1 MGSEQKSVLLQLAE
15 SVLETTKTIV
25 QQLHDTN
32 QEEPSFDQ
40 NSPSIQGDANYEA
53 SRIELNEAALSLV
66 RLVNGPVNEYRRI
79 HLVHYDIAAY
89 QAALELQFFRHVPLD
104 GKISLSDL
112 AHKVGM
118 DEDRCGR
125 IIRLLATQN
134 IFNEVEKDVFEHTAG
149 SALIARDTDMEAML
163 LMQYDEL
170 HNASTATAQCIK
182 DAPFVSDGTSCPFQ
196 TYYGKST
203 YAWYAE
209 NPDKAARFAKAMA
222 AITQMDQSIAMLC
235 DDFPWGKL
243 GAPGKV
249 VDMGGGSGHVSMH
262 LASHFDNLEFVVQ
275 DSNRSA
281 LAEGRAKVG
290 ADIAPRIKFMHHDFF
305 GEQTITDADTFF
317 LRQCLH
323 NWNDDDCIKVIRA
336 LVPALEKCKP
346 GTRLLINDT
355 ILPER
360 NEMSKYE
367 EYLSRQVDMCMF
379 VVAGAKERSR
389 KQFEKILKEA
399 DPRLEVVKVHGT
411 RTMGLLEVFLRG

>member
-1 MGSEQKSVLLQLAE
+1 MGSEQKSVLLQLAQ

-25 QQLHDTN
+25 QQLHDTS

-53 SRIELNEAALSLV
+53 SRIELNETALSLV

-134 IFNEVEKDVFEHTAG
+134 IFNEVE
-149 SALIARDTDMEAML
+149 TD
-163 LMQYDEL
+163 YDEL

-209 NPDKAARFAKAMA
+209 NPDKAARFANAMA
-222 AITQMDQSIAMLC
+222 SITQMDQSIAMLC

-275 DSNRSA
+275 DSNTSA
-281 LAEGRAKVG
+281 LTEGRAKVG
-290 ADIAPRIKFMHHDFF
+290 ADIAPRIKFMHDFF
-305 GEQTITDADTFF
+305 GKQTITDANAFS
-317 LRQCLH
+317 C
-323 NWNDDDCIKVIRA
+323 VIRA

-346 GTRLLINDT
+346 GTPLLINDT

-379 VVAGAKERSR
+379 VVAGAKERSK
-389 KQFEKILKEA
+389 KQFEKILKQA
-399 DPRLEVVKVHGT
+399 DSRLEVVKVHGT
-411 RTMGLLEVFLRG
+411 RTMGLLEVCLRG